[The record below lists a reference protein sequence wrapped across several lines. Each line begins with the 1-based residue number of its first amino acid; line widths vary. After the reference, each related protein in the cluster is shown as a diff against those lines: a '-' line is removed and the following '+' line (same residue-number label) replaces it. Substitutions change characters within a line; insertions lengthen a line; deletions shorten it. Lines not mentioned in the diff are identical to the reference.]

1 MSDEMIITRT
11 PLRISFAG
19 GGTDL
24 PDFYRSEEG
33 AVLSAA
39 IDKFVYVTL
48 KRHGSLFDEALRLNY
63 FETELVQR
71 VDEVRNDI
79 ARECLRMLH
88 VDPPL
93 YISTIGD
100 VPASSGL
107 GSSSSFAVGL
117 LNALHAYRGE
127 RVPAGV
133 LAEEAARIEIDVLGR
148 PIGKQDHY
156 AAAYGGMH
164 LYRFRRDGS
173 VTVETQQFS
182 EGAPEML
189 FEHLMMFW
197 TGIRR
202 DAGSVL
208 AEQKRNTVDRVA
220 NLRAMRDSVSS
231 LRELLQGQWD
241 SQSLGAALNAGW
253 TEKRQMAS
261 TISNGRIDEWYE
273 RGLAAGA
280 AGGKL
285 CGAGGGGF
293 LLFAVEPARRDA
305 VRRALHDLREL
316 TVRYEVRGSRV
327 LLPAGW

>member
-1 MSDEMIITRT
+1 
-11 PLRISFAG
+11 
-19 GGTDL
+19 
-24 PDFYRSEEG
+24 
-33 AVLSAA
+33 V
-39 IDKFVYVTL
+39 K
-48 KRHGSLFDEALRLNY
+48 
-63 FETELVQR
+63 
-71 VDEVRNDI
+71 NDI

-164 LYRFRRDGS
+164 LYRFRKDGS
-173 VTVETQQFS
+173 VTVEAQQFA
-182 EGAPEML
+182 EGTPEKL
-189 FEHLMMFW
+189 FESLMMFW

-208 AEQKRNTVDRVA
+208 TEQKRNTAERTS
-220 NLRAMRDSVSS
+220 NLRAMRESVSA
-231 LRELLQGQWD
+231 LRELLQSGCD
-241 SQSLGAALNAGW
+241 ISQFGAALNAGW
-253 TEKRQMAS
+253 AEKRQMAS
-261 TISNGRIDEWYE
+261 TISNGQIDAWYE

-280 AGGKL
+280 SGGKL

-293 LLFAVEPARRDA
+293 LLFVVEPDKRDS
-305 VRRALHDLREL
+305 VRRALSDLREL
-316 TVRYEVRGSRV
+316 PVSHEVRGSRV